1 MENIGRI
8 LLKGVFQNSW
18 IKIEYKNQ
26 SEEITHYM
34 IGINDINPFD
44 KKIKCDSFNI
54 AYSNDSDE
62 RYIFLNLF
70 YRPLCANILIIR
82 HLKSY

>member
-8 LLKGVFQNSW
+8 LLKGVYQNSW

-44 KKIKCDSFNI
+44 KK
-54 AYSNDSDE
+54 
-62 RYIFLNLF
+62 
-70 YRPLCANILIIR
+70 
-82 HLKSY
+82 